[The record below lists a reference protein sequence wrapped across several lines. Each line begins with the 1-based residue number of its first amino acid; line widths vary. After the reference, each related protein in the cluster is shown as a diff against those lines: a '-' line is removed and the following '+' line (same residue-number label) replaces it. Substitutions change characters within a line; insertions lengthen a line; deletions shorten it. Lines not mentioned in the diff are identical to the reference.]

1 MVRQLSSWNPCAW
14 LCSVRGVWWVR
25 PVLLLV
31 LLHAWLPSWVSASPS
46 IVPHSPVCNEDQ
58 PWKIM
63 LRFLFFIY
71 YQKDF
76 VLGSF
81 SILYQSQIQTLAVW
95 NTYNGVNLVEAC
107 IYTHTYWGHSLKPWH
122 FFLPSNRESHERNQM
137 AVKADVILKH
147 IFCIPLLTVNVSID
161 HIRFKTMITKENASL
176 NY

>member
-1 MVRQLSSWNPCAW
+1 MQPVCGTVDNTCIFSGSDIKSCVVRQLSSWNPCAW

-122 FFLPSNRESHERNQM
+122 FFFCHPTEKVMRGIKWLSKQM
-137 AVKADVILKH
+137 SYWNTSSV
-147 IFCIPLLTVNVSID
+147 F
-161 HIRFKTMITKENASL
+161 